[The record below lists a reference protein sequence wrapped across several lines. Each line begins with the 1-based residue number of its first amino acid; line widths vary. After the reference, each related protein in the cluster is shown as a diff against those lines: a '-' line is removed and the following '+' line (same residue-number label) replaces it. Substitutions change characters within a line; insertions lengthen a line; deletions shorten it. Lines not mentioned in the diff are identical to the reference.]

1 MARLWI
7 NWLIEM
13 ILKYINLYLHKLI
26 TKIALWQRYT
36 NSQLFLG
43 EGSKARTYLLACAG
57 HNGFSYE

>member
-1 MARLWI
+1 MARLWVK
-7 NWLIEM
+7 WLIDM

-43 EGSKARTYLLACAG
+43 EDSKARTCLLAYAVR
-57 HNGFSYE
+57 NNW